1 MQCLEDKLHNG
12 ETTWMGYGVVQ
23 PPVANT
29 TTHVR
34 VTMTQ
39 GQADSI
45 LPPSERNKRTSQDNP
60 YDSNVATK
68 RVCMPSNGQGAD
80 TSDGDR
86 SGSLGQPRELETF
99 RQQIQMLSSQNG
111 FERFFTAIKTCIDA
125 DVIFLSTMIVEK
137 LKSLIIEHGKDNV
150 PADIVNHF
158 WMNGDTSKSWFYYD
172 DATIS
177 EPVRSEDIEKFL
189 WECINRK

>member
-45 LPPSERNKRTSQDNP
+45 LPPSERNKRTSQDNS

-68 RVCMPSNGQGAD
+68 RVCMSSNSQDAD

-99 RQQIQMLSSQNG
+99 RQQIQRLSSQNKS
-111 FERFFTAIKTCIDA
+111 F
-125 DVIFLSTMIVEK
+125 EK
-137 LKSLIIEHGKDNV
+137 LGELRTQNTP
-150 PADIVNHF
+150 PAT
-158 WMNGDTSKSWFYYD
+158 GSKHINPHQLYSK
-172 DATIS
+172 AC
-177 EPVRSEDIEKFL
+177 RSG
-189 WECINRK
+189 